1 MTVLKDR
8 YRRLLRWYPREH
20 RRAHEEEMLGVLM
33 EAARPGQTRP
43 TLRETSDLIRGG
55 IAVRAGRAVA
65 TPAHAQWRDALS
77 IAGLI
82 VPLFLCVNTVRIG
95 VAWALWPHNLD
106 FARFHPDW
114 SAWAMWPLVA
124 ALALL
129 GARRCA
135 AYVALGAVAWWLAIV
150 TTQYVRSDATAAIVA
165 VWWPLL
171 GVIAVVS
178 LAVRPGPRPAIGT
191 LARHKTLIGGLAALI
206 AAAAIAALPYGA
218 IGESARF
225 TATVLAAVPGVLITG
240 WFALRSPIGRR
251 VCVLVSTPVTAFV
264 LVDRTNHTGPLSNYS
279 IGSMLVI
286 LASSA
291 IMFVVGALAVR
302 PAERVLRLARRTD
315 T

>member
-1 MTVLKDR
+1 MTVLTER

-20 RRAHEEEMLGVLM
+20 RSAHEEEMLGVLM

-43 TLRETSDLIRGG
+43 TLREISDLIRGG
-55 IAVRAGRAVA
+55 VTVRVMRAVT
-65 TPAHAQWRDALS
+65 TPARAQWRDALS

-106 FARFHPDW
+106 FARSHPDW

-124 ALALL
+124 AFALL

-135 AYVALGAVAWWLAIV
+135 AYVALGAVTGWLAIV
-150 TTQYVRSDATAAIVA
+150 TTQYVRYDATAAIVA

-171 GVIAVVS
+171 GVVAVVS
-178 LAVRPGPRPAIGT
+178 LAVRPAPRMSIEI

-218 IGESARF
+218 ISEPTRVS
-225 TATVLAAVPGVLITG
+225 ATVLTAVPGVLITG

-251 VCVLVSTPVTAFV
+251 VGVLVSAPITAFV
-264 LVDRTNHTGPLSNYS
+264 LVDKTNHTGPLSNYS
-279 IGSMLVI
+279 IGSMPI
-286 LASSA
+286 IFASSV
-291 IMFVVGALAVR
+291 IVFVVGALAVQ
-302 PAERVLRLARRTD
+302 PTERVLRLARRTD